1 MDRSPTIWGLP
12 CCLILLPYMPSSL
25 PRRDRWFSR
34 SLHVFAWPFV
44 PSGGGL
50 RLDAFVRLGSRISL
64 FEACSTFT
72 RVTACRFAESLL
84 RPFAIEGF
92 DEFVTS
98 FAAPTA
104 TGWSALLPDGTFT
117 R

>member
-1 MDRSPTIWGLP
+1 
-12 CCLILLPYMPSSL
+12 MPSSL
-25 PRRDRWFSR
+25 PRRDRWGIVAAPGACLATFTSG
-34 SLHVFAWPFV
+34 SGLHHRAFARF
-44 PSGGGL
+44 
-50 RLDAFVRLGSRISL
+50 GSRVVL

-72 RVTACRFAESLL
+72 RVTACRFAESPL

-104 TGWSALLPDGTFT
+104 TGWSDPVAGWDFSH
-117 R
+117 